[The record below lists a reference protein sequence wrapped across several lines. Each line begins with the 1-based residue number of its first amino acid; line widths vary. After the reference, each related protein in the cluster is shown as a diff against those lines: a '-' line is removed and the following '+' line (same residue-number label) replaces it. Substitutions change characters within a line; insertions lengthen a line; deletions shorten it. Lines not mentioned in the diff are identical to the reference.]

1 MFVILETLWTRIK
14 SNFEKGIRTWIYVDE
29 IYLMFANDYCVNFF
43 YTLWKRAR
51 KYGAILTGITQNV
64 EDLLHNEKIGTLLSN
79 SNYIVMLNQS
89 SQDRD
94 NLAELLNLSPQML
107 SSITN
112 AKKGSG
118 LLQCGSA
125 IIPFRDNFPKDNDI
139 YEVLTSDF
147 DEIVEIRK
155 EKEKREKMA
164 MMK

>member
-94 NLAELLNLSPQML
+94 NLADLLNLSPQML

-112 AKKGSG
+112 CYNVVQQLFLLEITFQKITIFTRC
-118 LLQCGSA
+118 LLQT
-125 IIPFRDNFPKDNDI
+125 
-139 YEVLTSDF
+139 L
-147 DEIVEIRK
+147 
-155 EKEKREKMA
+155 
-164 MMK
+164 MKS

>member
-1 MFVILETLWTRIK
+1 MFT
-14 SNFEKGIRTWIYVDE
+14 
-29 IYLMFANDYCVNFF
+29 NDYCVNFF

-94 NLAELLNLSPQML
+94 NLADLLNLSPQML

-118 LLQCGSA
+118 LLQRGSA

-155 EKEKREKMA
+155 EKEKREKIA